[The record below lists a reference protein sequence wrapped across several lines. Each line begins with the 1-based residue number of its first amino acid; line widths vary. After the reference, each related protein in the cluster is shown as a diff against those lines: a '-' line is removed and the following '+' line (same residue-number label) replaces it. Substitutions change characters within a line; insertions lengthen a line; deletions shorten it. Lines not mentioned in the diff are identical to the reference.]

1 MDSFIEDMHIKVL
14 QELESSDYVS
24 TLRDPQEE
32 QYPKT
37 PYVSREIED
46 SVMNISIEA
55 TIKSITSLTFKVKP
69 QSYSLRYFGRYI

>member
-1 MDSFIEDMHIKVL
+1 MYDYSPLCMTLCSRLFIFIFSKSL
-14 QELESSDYVS
+14 
-24 TLRDPQEE
+24 PQN
-32 QYPKT
+32 PKT